1 MLLLFINNTRHFIV
15 VVPSLPLLL
24 EIRMCSVVF
33 GGLVV
38 SFNFQRYL
46 NNNRNRKCSNRQIFI
61 QCVLMEVM
69 AAWWTSAYAHTHT
82 HTRARLYKI
91 SLSLE
96 QQHLDQITDEKY
108 FSIESDCKAAYFSY
122 LSSSAAFCLFHLPS
136 RLLSASF
143 YFI

>member
-1 MLLLFINNTRHFIV
+1 MLKPPNIYTMRTHG
-15 VVPSLPLLL
+15 SDG
-24 EIRMCSVVF
+24 SVVNER
-33 GGLVV
+33 V
-38 SFNFQRYL
+38 R
-46 NNNRNRKCSNRQIFI
+46 
-61 QCVLMEVM
+61 
-69 AAWWTSAYAHTHT
+69 AHT